1 MSETDQKIDKII
13 SEQSLYM
20 CLECGKCSASCPR
33 QLAGKQY
40 SPRLLAHKLIAER
53 EDEAFIENSVW
64 ECLTC
69 GVCEERCPSGVDIS
83 HTILEMRTLLAGTK
97 GLKGYRSHDGALH
110 TWMRMMTSPDLRQN
124 RLDWIG
130 PDLKVAS
137 SGTVAFFTGCAP
149 YFDVFFSGIEANT
162 LSIAR
167 DSLRLLNFLGIEPVV
182 LANVRCCGH
191 DLLWTGDR
199 ENFETLCK
207 LNYEAFKSA
216 GIEEIVVTCPECRHV
231 LGERMAEVIPGFDIK
246 VTLLIDMLETEIHK
260 GGIGFR
266 PLGKRITFQDPCRLG
281 RMSGQYQ
288 GPRNLLSLI
297 PDLRLKEMENS
308 RHSAICCGNNAFI
321 NCDAYSK
328 RVQVQ
333 RLREARTT
341 RADTLVTACP
351 KCMIHLGCTM
361 RDPISRGSLK
371 MEIRDLISV
380 LADQIEWSGK

>member
-1 MSETDQKIDKII
+1 VSEVDQGIDKII
-13 SEQSLYM
+13 SEQSLFM

-83 HTILEMRTLLAGTK
+83 HTMLEMRTLLAGTK

-130 PDLKVAS
+130 PDLKAAP
-137 SGTVAFFTGCAP
+137 SGPVAFFAGCAP
-149 YFDVFFSGIEANT
+149 YFDIFFSGIEANT

-182 LANVRCCGH
+182 LANERCCGH

-199 ENFETLCK
+199 ENFEILCR
-207 LNYEAFKSA
+207 LNYETFKSA

-231 LGERMAEVIPGFDIK
+231 LGEYMPEVIPGFDIK
-246 VTLLIDMLETEIHK
+246 VTLLIDMLEAEVHK

-266 PLGKRITFQDPCRLG
+266 PLGKRVTFQDPCRLG
-281 RMSGQYQ
+281 RISGQYEA
-288 GPRNLLSLI
+288 PRSLLSMI

-333 RLREARTT
+333 RLREARST
-341 RADTLVTACP
+341 RADMLVTACP

-361 RDPISRGSLK
+361 RDPVSRGSLK
-371 MEIRDLISV
+371 MEIRDLISL
-380 LADQIEWSGK
+380 LADQIEWSA

>member
-1 MSETDQKIDKII
+1 MNETDRKIDKII

-53 EDEAFIENSVW
+53 EDEAFIESSVW

-124 RLDWIG
+124 RLEWIDPG
-130 PDLKVAS
+130 LKVAT
-137 SGTVAFFTGCAP
+137 SGPVAFFTGCAP

-167 DSLRLLNFLGIEPVV
+167 NSLRLLNFLGIEPVV
-182 LANVRCCGH
+182 LANERCCGH

-207 LNYEAFKSA
+207 LNYETFKSA
-216 GIEEIVVTCPECRHV
+216 GIEEIVVSCPECRHV
-231 LGERMAEVIPGFDIK
+231 LGEYMAEVIPGFDIK
-246 VTLLIDMLETEIHK
+246 VTLLIDMLEAEIHK

-266 PLGKRITFQDPCRLG
+266 PLGRRITFQDPCRLG
-281 RMSGQYQ
+281 RISGQYE

-333 RLREARTT
+333 RLREARNT
-341 RADTLVTACP
+341 RADMLVTACP

-371 MEIRDLISV
+371 MEIRDLVSV